1 MSEENEDIPTAPA
14 RTGPDESTVQYQ
26 WDGDATP
33 STAVVEAVAAT
44 TGRELTALPSLYES
58 VDAEAIDDLF
68 SDPDGTV
75 RLSFEYA
82 GVTVTLYAD
91 GGIEVSP
98 P

>member
-1 MSEENEDIPTAPA
+1 MSEENEDTPTAPA
-14 RTGPDESTVQYQ
+14 RAGRDENTVQYQ

-44 TGRELTALPSLYES
+44 TGREPTALPPLYES

-75 RLSFEYA
+75 RLSLEYA

-91 GGIEVSP
+91 GVIKVSP